1 MSSIWKEEVDIGLIN
16 EIFNTVKVPNAQG
29 ILVPLASKEKQVL
42 VRKPEEDFKPEKYPC
57 VSIYNT
63 GDNFS
68 TDRYNPTKIKRFSN
82 GVVKLEDRA
91 VPFDLNYNIDFWAR
105 YQTDMNAMTKEWLL
119 HHFRQFNLLVT
130 DDGGNE
136 VYVNCLRASS
146 PRKSDLM
153 SGGERLFH
161 TIISYRIWV
170 EIKDE
175 TQYNTIVATKVN
187 IDVSQTNKEV

>member
-16 EIFNTVKVPNAQG
+16 EIFNTVRVPNSKG
-29 ILVPLASKEKQVL
+29 ILVPLSSKEKQVL

-68 TDRYNPTKIKRFSN
+68 TDRYNPNKIKKRLPN
-82 GVVKLEDRA
+82 GVMKLEDSA
-91 VPFDLNYNIDFWAR
+91 VPFDLTYNIDFWAR
-105 YQTDMNAMTKEWLL
+105 YQTDMNAMTKEWLK
-119 HHFRQFNLLVT
+119 HHFRQFNLLVI

-136 VYVNCLRASS
+136 VYVNCLRSGNA
-146 PRKSDLM
+146 RKSDLI

-175 TQYNTIVATKVN
+175 TQYNTNVATKVN
-187 IDVSQTNKEV
+187 IDVSQTK

>member
-1 MSSIWKEEVDIGLIN
+1 MLI
-16 EIFNTVKVPNAQG
+16 
-29 ILVPLASKEKQVL
+29 
-42 VRKPEEDFKPEKYPC
+42 RKPEEDFKPEKYPC

-68 TDRYNPTKIKRFSN
+68 SERYNPNKIKKRMSS
-82 GVVKLEDRA
+82 GIITLEDSA
-91 VPFDLNYNIDFWAR
+91 VPFDLTYNIDFWAR
-105 YQTDMNAMTKEWLL
+105 YQTDMNAMTKEWLKR
-119 HHFRQFNLLVT
+119 HFRQFNLLVI

-136 VYVNCLRASS
+136 VYVNCLKVSN

-175 TQYNTIVATKVN
+175 TQYNTNVATKVN
-187 IDVSQTNKEV
+187 IDVSQTK

>member
-1 MSSIWKEEVDIGLIN
+1 MSSIWKEEVDTGLIN
-16 EIFNTVKVPNAQG
+16 EIFNTVRVPNSKG
-29 ILVPLASKEKQVL
+29 ILVPLSSKEKQVL

-68 TDRYNPTKIKRFSN
+68 TDRYNPNIIKKHIEGN
-82 GVVKLEDRA
+82 VLTYEEGA
-91 VPFDLNYNIDFWAR
+91 VPFDLIYNIDFWAR
-105 YQTDMNAMTKEWLL
+105 YQTDMNSMTKEWLKN
-119 HHFRQFNLLVT
+119 HFRQFNLLVT

-136 VYVNCLRASS
+136 VYVNCLRSGNA
-146 PRKSDLM
+146 RKSDLM

-175 TQYNTIVATKVN
+175 TQYNTNVATKVN
-187 IDVSQTNKEV
+187 IDVSQTK

>member
-1 MSSIWKEEVDIGLIN
+1 MSSIWKEEVDTGLIN
-16 EIFNTVKVPNAQG
+16 EIFNTVRVPNSKG
-29 ILVPLASKEKQVL
+29 ILVPLSSKEKQVL

-68 TDRYNPTKIKRFSN
+68 TKRYNPNIIKKHIEGN
-82 GVVKLEDRA
+82 VLTYEEGA
-91 VPFDLNYNIDFWAR
+91 VPFDLIYNIDFWAR
-105 YQTDMNAMTKEWLL
+105 YQTDMNSMTKEWLK

-136 VYVNCLRASS
+136 VYVNCLRSGNA
-146 PRKSDLM
+146 RKSDLM

-175 TQYNTIVATKVN
+175 TPYNTNVATKVN
-187 IDVSQTNKEV
+187 IDVSQTK

>member
-1 MSSIWKEEVDIGLIN
+1 MPSIWKEEVDTGLIN
-16 EIFNTVKVPNAQG
+16 EIFNTVRVPNSKG
-29 ILVPLASKEKQVL
+29 ILVPLSSKEKQVL

-68 TDRYNPTKIKRFSN
+68 TDRYNHNIIKKHIEGN
-82 GVVKLEDRA
+82 VLTYEEGA
-91 VPFDLNYNIDFWAR
+91 VPFDLTYNIDFWAR
-105 YQTDMNAMTKEWLL
+105 YQTDMNSMTKEWLKN
-119 HHFRQFNLLVT
+119 HFRQFNLLVT

-136 VYVNCLRASS
+136 VYVNCLRSGNA
-146 PRKSDLM
+146 RKSDLM

-175 TQYNTIVATKVN
+175 TQYNTNVATKVN
-187 IDVSQTNKEV
+187 IDVSQTK

>member
-1 MSSIWKEEVDIGLIN
+1 MPSIWKEEVDIGLIN

-29 ILVPLASKEKQVL
+29 VLVPLASKEKQVL
-42 VRKPEEDFKPEKYPC
+42 IRKPEEDFKPEKYPC

-63 GDNFS
+63 GDKFS
-68 TDRYNPTKIKRFSN
+68 TDRYNPNKIKKRLPN
-82 GVVKLEDRA
+82 GVMKLEDSA
-91 VPFDLNYNIDFWAR
+91 VPFDLTYNIDFWAR
-105 YQTDMNAMTKEWLL
+105 YQTDMNSMTKEWLK
-119 HHFRQFNLLVT
+119 HHFRQFNLLVA

-136 VYVNCLRASS
+136 VYVNCLRSGNA
-146 PRKSDLM
+146 RKSDLI

-175 TQYNTIVATKVN
+175 TPYNTNVATKVN
-187 IDVSQTNKEV
+187 IDVSQTK

>member
-1 MSSIWKEEVDIGLIN
+1 MPSIWKEEVDIGLID
-16 EIFNTVKVPNAQG
+16 EIFNTVRIPNSKG
-29 ILVPLASKEKQVL
+29 ILVPLESKEKQVL
-42 VRKPEEDFKPEKYPC
+42 IRKPEEDFKPEKYPC

-68 TDRYNPTKIKRFSN
+68 SERYNPNRIKKRMSS
-82 GVVKLEDRA
+82 GIITLEDSA
-91 VPFDLNYNIDFWAR
+91 VPFDLTYNIDFWAK
-105 YQTDMNAMTKEWLL
+105 YQTDMNAMTKEWLKR
-119 HHFRQFNLLVT
+119 HFRQFNLLVI

-136 VYVNCLRASS
+136 VYVNCLKVSN
-146 PRKSDLM
+146 PRKSDLI

-175 TQYNTIVATKVN
+175 TQYNTDVATKVN
-187 IDVSQTNKEV
+187 IDVSQTK

>member
-1 MSSIWKEEVDIGLIN
+1 MPSIWKEEVDTGLIN
-16 EIFNTVKVPNAQG
+16 EIFNTVRVPNSKG
-29 ILVPLASKEKQVL
+29 ILVPLSSKEKQVL
-42 VRKPEEDFKPEKYPC
+42 IRKPEEDFKPEKYPC

-68 TDRYNPTKIKRFSN
+68 TDRYNPNKIKKRLPN
-82 GVVKLEDRA
+82 GVMKLEDSA
-91 VPFDLNYNIDFWAR
+91 VPFDLTYNIDFWAR
-105 YQTDMNAMTKEWLL
+105 YQTDMNAMTKEWLKR
-119 HHFRQFNLLVT
+119 HFRQFNLLVI

-136 VYVNCLRASS
+136 VYVNCLKVSN

-175 TQYNTIVATKVN
+175 TQYNTNVATKVN
-187 IDVSQTNKEV
+187 IDVSQTK

>member
-1 MSSIWKEEVDIGLIN
+1 MPSIWKEEVDTGLIN
-16 EIFNTVKVPNAQG
+16 EIFNTVRVPNAKG
-29 ILVPLASKEKQVL
+29 VLIPLASKEKQVL
-42 VRKPEEDFKPEKYPC
+42 IRKPEEDFKPEKYPC

-68 TDRYNPTKIKRFSN
+68 SERYNPNKIKKRMSS
-82 GVVKLEDRA
+82 GIITLEDSA
-91 VPFDLNYNIDFWAR
+91 VPFDLTYNIDFWAR
-105 YQTDMNAMTKEWLL
+105 YQTDMNAMTKEWLKR
-119 HHFRQFNLLVT
+119 HFRQFNLLVI

-136 VYVNCLRASS
+136 VYVNCLKVSN

-175 TQYNTIVATKVN
+175 TQYNTNVATKVN
-187 IDVSQTNKEV
+187 IDVSQTK

>member
-1 MSSIWKEEVDIGLIN
+1 MPSIWKEEVDIGLIN

-29 ILVPLASKEKQVL
+29 VLVPLASKEKQVL
-42 VRKPEEDFKPEKYPC
+42 IRKPEEDFKPEKYPC

-68 TDRYNPTKIKRFSN
+68 SERYNPNKIKKRMSS
-82 GVVKLEDRA
+82 GIITLEDSA
-91 VPFDLNYNIDFWAR
+91 VPFDLTYNIDFWAR
-105 YQTDMNAMTKEWLL
+105 YQTDMNAMTKEWLKR
-119 HHFRQFNLLVT
+119 HFRQFNLLVI

-136 VYVNCLRASS
+136 VYVNCLKVSN

-175 TQYNTIVATKVN
+175 TQYNTNVATKVN
-187 IDVSQTNKEV
+187 IDVSQTK

>member
-1 MSSIWKEEVDIGLIN
+1 MPSIWKEEVDTGLIN
-16 EIFNTVKVPNAQG
+16 EIFNTVRVPNSKG
-29 ILVPLASKEKQVL
+29 ILVPLSSKEKQVL
-42 VRKPEEDFKPEKYPC
+42 IRKPEEDFKPEKYPC

-68 TDRYNPTKIKRFSN
+68 TDRYNHNKIKKRLPN
-82 GVVKLEDRA
+82 GVMRLEDSA
-91 VPFDLNYNIDFWAR
+91 VPFDLTYNIDFWSR
-105 YQTDMNAMTKEWLL
+105 YQIDMNAMTKEWLK

-130 DDGGNE
+130 DDVGNE
-136 VYVNCLRASS
+136 VYVNCLRSS
-146 PRKSDLM
+146 NARKSDLM

-175 TQYNTIVATKVN
+175 TQYNTNVATKVN
-187 IDVSQTNKEV
+187 IDVSQTK

>member
-1 MSSIWKEEVDIGLIN
+1 MSSIWKEEVDTGLIN
-16 EIFNTVKVPNAQG
+16 EIFNTVRVPNSKG
-29 ILVPLASKEKQVL
+29 ILVPLSSKEKQVL

-68 TDRYNPTKIKRFSN
+68 TKRYNPNIIKKHIEGN
-82 GVVKLEDRA
+82 VLTYEAGA
-91 VPFDLNYNIDFWAR
+91 VPFDLIYNIDFWAI
-105 YQTDMNAMTKEWLL
+105 YQTDMNSMTKEWLKN
-119 HHFRQFNLLVT
+119 HFRQFNLLVT

-136 VYVNCLRASS
+136 VYVNCLRSGNA
-146 PRKSDLM
+146 RKSDLM

-175 TQYNTIVATKVN
+175 TQYNTNVATKVN
-187 IDVSQTNKEV
+187 IDVSQTK